1 MPQNGSFED
10 TMKVLRRTF
19 LHLAAAAAALPTL
32 PHAARAQ
39 AYPIRPITMIVPF
52 APGGASDVTAR
63 IIANHM
69 RTVLGQLVIV
79 ENVAGAAGNIGTGR
93 VARSAP
99 DGYTLIFGQ
108 WGTHVINGAI
118 YPLQYDVLR
127 DFEPIALI
135 SSNPWLI
142 VARKTAPAD
151 NLISFIAWLK
161 ANPDKMSQ
169 GTAGVGAASHI
180 AGLFFQHAT
189 GTRFQFVP
197 YRGGGP
203 AMQDLVAG
211 RIDLMVDTPV
221 GSVPQVRAG
230 TIKAFA
236 VTAKD
241 RLAALPAVPTVDE
254 AGVPGLYVSFWQAMW
269 APRGTP
275 KDITSKLNSAAMKA
289 LADPVV
295 RQRLSDFGQDIYP
308 PEQQTSD
315 ALAAFHKAE
324 IKKWWPILK
333 AAGIKGE

>member
-1 MPQNGSFED
+1 
-10 TMKVLRRTF
+10 MKVLRRTF
-19 LHLAAAAAALPTL
+19 LHLAAAALPTL
-32 PHAARAQ
+32 PHVAQAQ
-39 AYPIRPITMIVPF
+39 AYPIRPITLIVPF

-69 RTVLGQLVIV
+69 RTVLGQSVIV

-151 NLISFIAWLK
+151 DLISFIAWLK
-161 ANPDKMSQ
+161 ANPDRLSQ
-169 GTAGVGAASHI
+169 GTAGAGAASHI
-180 AGLFFQHAT
+180 AGLFFQRAT

-203 AMQDLVAG
+203 AMQDLVFG

-241 RLAALPAVPTVDE
+241 RLAALPAVPTVDD

-275 KDITSKLNSAAMKA
+275 KDITGKLNSAAVKA
-289 LADPVV
+289 LTDPVV

-324 IKKWWPILK
+324 IEKWWPILK
-333 AAGIKGE
+333 AANIKGE

>member
-1 MPQNGSFED
+1 
-10 TMKVLRRTF
+10 
-19 LHLAAAAAALPTL
+19 
-32 PHAARAQ
+32 
-39 AYPIRPITMIVPF
+39 MIVPF
-52 APGGASDVTAR
+52 APGGASAVTAR

-69 RTVLGQLVIV
+69 RTVLGQSVIV

-151 NLISFIAWLK
+151 DLISFIAWLK
-161 ANPDKMSQ
+161 ANPDKLSQ
-169 GTAGVGAASHI
+169 GTAGAGAASHI
-180 AGLFFQHAT
+180 AGLFFQRAT

-275 KDITSKLNSAAMKA
+275 KDITSKLNSAAMTS
-289 LADPVV
+289 LADSVV
-295 RQRLSDFGQDIYP
+295 RQRLSRGFRTLVKISIRLNSKPLMRSLPSTKLRLKSGDQFSRL
-308 PEQQTSD
+308 QTSKVSEPGPGRVTVTTG
-315 ALAAFHKAE
+315 L
-324 IKKWWPILK
+324 
-333 AAGIKGE
+333 G

>member
-1 MPQNGSFED
+1 
-10 TMKVLRRTF
+10 MKVLRRTF

-32 PHAARAQ
+32 RHVARAQ

-69 RTVLGQLVIV
+69 RTVLGQSVIV
-79 ENVAGAAGNIGTGR
+79 ENVAGAAGNMGTGR

-151 NLISFIAWLK
+151 DLISFIAWLK
-161 ANPDKMSQ
+161 ANPDRLSQ
-169 GTAGVGAASHI
+169 GTAGAGAASHI
-180 AGLFFQHAT
+180 AGLFFQRAT

-241 RLAALPAVPTVDE
+241 RLVL
-254 AGVPGLYVSFWQAMW
+254 
-269 APRGTP
+269 
-275 KDITSKLNSAAMKA
+275 
-289 LADPVV
+289 
-295 RQRLSDFGQDIYP
+295 LSHISLTNCY
-308 PEQQTSD
+308 
-315 ALAAFHKAE
+315 
-324 IKKWWPILK
+324 
-333 AAGIKGE
+333 

>member
-1 MPQNGSFED
+1 
-10 TMKVLRRTF
+10 VL
-19 LHLAAAAAALPTL
+19 
-32 PHAARAQ
+32 
-39 AYPIRPITMIVPF
+39 
-52 APGGASDVTAR
+52 
-63 IIANHM
+63 
-69 RTVLGQLVIV
+69 
-79 ENVAGAAGNIGTGR
+79 
-93 VARSAP
+93 
-99 DGYTLIFGQ
+99 
-108 WGTHVINGAI
+108 W
-118 YPLQYDVLR
+118 

-151 NLISFIAWLK
+151 DLISLIAWLK

-169 GTAGVGAASHI
+169 GTAGAGAASHI
-180 AGLFFQHAT
+180 AGLFFQRAT

-241 RLAALPAVPTVDE
+241 RLAAIPAVPTVDE

-275 KDITSKLNSAAMKA
+275 KISLANSI
-289 LADPVV
+289 P
-295 RQRLSDFGQDIYP
+295 LS
-308 PEQQTSD
+308 
-315 ALAAFHKAE
+315 
-324 IKKWWPILK
+324 
-333 AAGIKGE
+333 

>member
-1 MPQNGSFED
+1 
-10 TMKVLRRTF
+10 MKVLRRTF
-19 LHLAAAAAALPTL
+19 LHLAAAALPTL
-32 PHAARAQ
+32 AHVARAQ

-69 RTVLGQLVIV
+69 RTVLGQPVIV

-241 RLAALPAVPTVDE
+241 RLTALPAVPTVDE

-324 IKKWWPILK
+324 IEKWWPILK
-333 AAGIKGE
+333 AANIKGE

>member
-1 MPQNGSFED
+1 
-10 TMKVLRRTF
+10 MKVLRRTF
-19 LHLAAAAAALPTL
+19 LHLAAAAAALLTL
-32 PHAARAQ
+32 PHVAQAQ

-52 APGGASDVTAR
+52 APGGPSDVTAR

-69 RTVLGQLVIV
+69 RTVLGQSVIV

-151 NLISFIAWLK
+151 DLISFIAWLK

-324 IKKWWPILK
+324 IEKWWPILK
-333 AAGIKGE
+333 AANIKGE

>member
-69 RTVLGQLVIV
+69 RTVLGQSLIV
-79 ENVAGAAGNIGTGR
+79 EDVAGAAGNIGTGR

-151 NLISFIAWLK
+151 DLISFIAWLK

-197 YRGGGP
+197 YRGGGA

-236 VTAKD
+236 VTAK
-241 RLAALPAVPTVDE
+241 V
-254 AGVPGLYVSFWQAMW
+254 
-269 APRGTP
+269 
-275 KDITSKLNSAAMKA
+275 
-289 LADPVV
+289 
-295 RQRLSDFGQDIYP
+295 
-308 PEQQTSD
+308 
-315 ALAAFHKAE
+315 
-324 IKKWWPILK
+324 
-333 AAGIKGE
+333 